1 MATLSAGPW
10 SPGLELDSRPPG
22 TEPTLV
28 VCRRWR
34 SGLSLPRCWAMDLIA
49 DLHARGLIQVSTD
62 LEALAARLAEGPI
75 TIYYGCDP
83 TADSLHIGNL
93 IGLIVLRRFAER
105 GHHAIAL
112 AGGATGM
119 VGDPGGR
126 SEERNLLDEAT
137 LRANAAS
144 IKAEIGRV
152 LAGIDDWELVD
163 NLDWTKDLTL
173 LAFLREVGK
182 HVTVNQMTARESVK

>member
-62 LEALAARLAEGPI
+62 LDALRARLAEGPI
-75 TIYYGCDP
+75 TLYYGCDP

-93 IGLIVLRRFAER
+93 IGLVKLRRLQQPGHRALPLAR
-105 GHHAIAL
+105 GAS
-112 AGGATGM
+112 GM
-119 VGDPGGR
+119 VGDPNGR
-126 SEERNLLDEAT
+126 SQARNQH
-137 LRANAAS
+137 NA
-144 IKAEIGRV
+144 E
-152 LAGIDDWELVD
+152 
-163 NLDWTKDLTL
+163 
-173 LAFLREVGK
+173 
-182 HVTVNQMTARESVK
+182 